1 MPDDST
7 DDSKN
12 SVKVYARIRKLMIWE
27 SKELGL
33 KWTKTE
39 VTNIGGVRPTAYT
52 FQRVFSPTDSNE
64 ECFKTMMEPLC
75 ERVLKGYNAIVVAY
89 GQTGSGKT
97 YTLLGK
103 PKIKVVG
110 MLPRTLTYLQNCP
123 EVTKLEIIGIEAFGR
138 HVSKIK
144 IYDLYDEVNQ
154 KDWPEKQGRT
164 MLDPKSAT
172 KKRIRDKKDS
182 LDLITMAHRN
192 SHFAP
197 TGKNPESSRGHIVFV
212 IICTKEKGLDKSVS
226 HFVVADLAGSEG
238 ESALSGEHVK
248 GMSVETLNARR
259 FEAGCINTGLS
270 DLQCIFSELKR
281 SNKLSNTVGI
291 GLRRCLHPF
300 VDNKTFISL
309 IFCLSPVLESCT
321 TTESTLKFA
330 TRVCSIKAVPHK
342 VKVIKNWKKMVE
354 EMEKGMLE
362 QKDRLQEMGER
373 EEELSGKIVG
383 VFQELESQKPGLG
396 KNVFLSALG
405 EPDGDGEKE
414 QKKSGFNFWK
424 AFLSE
429 NLPGMSQYD
438 DVEGELEQ
446 QKRRYP
452 SSAARRND
460 LRNNLRDRRNIPS
473 LNRLLEVVGSTMG
486 TLERMK
492 DQFTQNM
499 EEDEHIE
506 PSVAVESQIAHH
518 SQDEAKRSADMMN
531 VSHKRMVSN
540 CFSPDVLRD
549 LDDTGLDRASSTE
562 EHERQ
567 SEYSVSQSDAPS
579 FGQVD
584 SNVTFSEIDEGNF
597 YDSKPNQDSET
608 SKRISRLE
616 TTIACT
622 EQKLADVTIES
633 SEQKV
638 VLEEL
643 SRKKLEQA
651 MHFAEKEGRLQNVIA
666 QQRLL
671 IEVLRKETST
681 SSSTRTSWWSSL
693 FYNFTGS

>member
-1 MPDDST
+1 MPDAAT

-27 SKELGL
+27 SKELGV

-39 VTNIGGVRPTAYT
+39 VTNIGGARPTAYT
-52 FQRVFSPTDSNE
+52 FQRVFSPTDTNE
-64 ECFKTMMEPLC
+64 DCFKTMMQPLC

-97 YTLLGK
+97 YTLVGK
-103 PKIKVVG
+103 PKIEVVG

-144 IYDLYDEVNQ
+144 IYDLFDDVNQ

-172 KKRIRDKKDS
+172 KKLIRDKKDS
-182 LDLITMAHRN
+182 QDLVTMAHRN

-212 IICTKEKGLDKSVS
+212 IICTVEKGHDKSVS

-238 ESALSGEHVK
+238 ESALSGEYVK
-248 GMSVETLNARR
+248 GMSAETLNARR

-281 SNKLSNTVGI
+281 SNKLSNTIGI

-300 VDNKTFISL
+300 INNKTFISV

-362 QKDRLQEMGER
+362 QKDRLQEMSDR

-405 EPDGDGEKE
+405 EPERDEEKE
-414 QKKSGFNFWK
+414 QKKSGYKFWK

-429 NLPGMSQYD
+429 NLPGMSQYA

-446 QKRRYP
+446 QQRRYP
-452 SSAARRND
+452 SSAARRNS
-460 LRNNLRDRRNIPS
+460 LRKNLRDRRNIPS

-492 DQFTQNM
+492 DQIKLDM
-499 EEDEHIE
+499 EQDEYIL
-506 PSVAVESQIAHH
+506 PSLAMESQIAHH
-518 SQDEAKRSADMMN
+518 SQDEAKMSADMMN
-531 VSHKRMVSN
+531 VSHKRMVS
-540 CFSPDVLRD
+540 FPSTDQLRD
-549 LDDTGLDRASSTE
+549 LDDTGLERAFSTE
-562 EHERQ
+562 ENERQ

-584 SNVTFSEIDEGNF
+584 SNVTFSEMDEGNF
-597 YDSKPNQDSET
+597 YDNKPNQDPET

-616 TTIACT
+616 STIACT
-622 EQKLADVTIES
+622 EKKLADVTVES